1 VVAGRGQA
9 GASCLAQLVDGG
21 LLVGG
26 AVLAVEDGGQ
36 QRQGIYNGRAFDDLP
51 VLADALEDAGC
62 TDRDILEH
70 CRSGGEHVLGCWVVD
85 LLLGK
90 E

>member
-1 VVAGRGQA
+1 VLK
-9 GASCLAQLVDGG
+9 LAR
-21 LLVGG
+21 
-26 AVLAVEDGGQ
+26 A
-36 QRQGIYNGRAFDDLP
+36 IYDDRAFDRLP

-62 TDRDILEH
+62 VERAILDH

-90 E
+90 P